1 MPIIHRGKRWEVSIG
16 SGKQRIRQSFD
27 TEAEARKYELEVTLK
42 KLGATQQQTTGSIG
56 TTLGMLKT
64 LTAVNIW
71 VNSRSN
77 IKLQAN
83 AQLVIDHLGEDLNIK
98 EINAEKIRG
107 LMKHFTDLGNSG
119 GTINRKMSTLSVML
133 TYAEDQGLLETTP
146 RVPRRREADH
156 RVRFMTPD
164 EEAAALAY
172 CEHHGQL
179 ALADFIAIAIDTGFR
194 KNEVLKLNLADCV
207 DNYAVLHA
215 GSTKSGKARS
225 VPLTRRVRA
234 IVEKRKALKYTK
246 LFPDLSDPMLRKRWD
261 SLRDYMGK
269 TEDIQFV
276 IHMLRHTC
284 ASRLAQSGKNATF
297 IQNWMGHSSI
307 MVTQRYMH
315 LAPRALEDGL
325 EALEAF
331 QKAA

>member
-27 TEAEARKYELEVTLK
+27 TEAEARKYVLEVTLK

-119 GTINRKMSTLSVML
+119 GTINRKMSTL
-133 TYAEDQGLLETTP
+133 
-146 RVPRRREADH
+146 
-156 RVRFMTPD
+156 
-164 EEAAALAY
+164 
-172 CEHHGQL
+172 
-179 ALADFIAIAIDTGFR
+179 
-194 KNEVLKLNLADCV
+194 
-207 DNYAVLHA
+207 
-215 GSTKSGKARS
+215 
-225 VPLTRRVRA
+225 
-234 IVEKRKALKYTK
+234 
-246 LFPDLSDPMLRKRWD
+246 
-261 SLRDYMGK
+261 
-269 TEDIQFV
+269 
-276 IHMLRHTC
+276 
-284 ASRLAQSGKNATF
+284 
-297 IQNWMGHSSI
+297 
-307 MVTQRYMH
+307 
-315 LAPRALEDGL
+315 
-325 EALEAF
+325 
-331 QKAA
+331 